1 MRGLMM
7 DYQLTLSAI
16 IERAAGLY
24 PAREIVSRNPDT
36 SIARSSYGA
45 VIGRARRL
53 ASALQTL
60 GLQRGDRVATLAW
73 NHARHL
79 EAYYGIPSGG
89 FVVHTLNLRL
99 HADDLAYIATHAGDR
114 AIIVD
119 DSLLPLLEQFRAHT
133 SIDFVI
139 VIRHSDT
146 PLPAGMIDYEA
157 LLAAAAPDGSE
168 FPPLDEHDACGMCY
182 TSGTTGR
189 PKGVVYSH
197 RALCLHTLAQAAGSS
212 IGAGEDDTVLAIV
225 PMFHANAW
233 GIPFLGAMVGCRQ
246 VLPGPHLDA
255 ANLLD
260 LIARERVTIIAGV
273 PTIMLGLLAVL
284 DANPGK
290 HDVSSV
296 RQALVGGSAV
306 PMSLIKSFKE
316 RHGIQILQGWGM
328 TETAPLASVGS
339 VPPELAGLS
348 ADELHGYRARQGRP
362 APFVEIRARA
372 EDGIA
377 PWDGIAMGELEV
389 RGPWVVSAYY
399 DSPESA
405 DRFTPDGWFRTGD
418 IASIHPD
425 GGIEIRDR
433 SKDLIKSGGEWIS
446 SVALENALMGHPA
459 VAEAAVIACAE
470 AKWQERPLAVVV
482 CKAGQTTTHEEL
494 TAYLLTQF
502 PKWWM
507 PDATEFVEAIPRTTA
522 GKFLKS
528 ALRTRFAERLLR
540 VTG

>member
-7 DYQLTLSAI
+7 EYDLTLSSI
-16 IERAAGLY
+16 VERAGRLFPSRA
-24 PAREIVSRNPDT
+24 IVSRYPDK
-36 SIARSSYGA
+36 SVVPSNYGT

-53 ASALQTL
+53 ASALRAL
-60 GLQRGDRVATLAW
+60 GLRQGDRVATLAW

-133 SIDFVI
+133 SIDHVI
-139 VIRHSDT
+139 VIRHSDA
-146 PLPAGMIDYEA
+146 PLPPGMIDYEA
-157 LLAAAAPDGSE
+157 LIAASAVDGTE
-168 FPPLDEHDACGMCY
+168 FPPLDERAACGMCY

-197 RALCLHTLAQAAGSS
+197 RALCLHTLAQAAGTS
-212 IGAGEDDTVLAIV
+212 IGAGEEDTVLAIV

-255 ANLLD
+255 ASLLD
-260 LIARERVTIIAGV
+260 LITRERVTIIAGV
-273 PTIMLGLLAVL
+273 PTIMLGLLAAL
-284 DANPGK
+284 DANPGAY
-290 HDVSSV
+290 DVSSV
-296 RQALVGGSAV
+296 RTALVGGSAV
-306 PMSLIKSFKE
+306 PVSLIRSFKE
-316 RHGIQILQGWGM
+316 RHGVMILQGWGM

-339 VPPELAGLS
+339 VPPELAG
-348 ADELHGYRARQGRP
+348 AGKDELYRYRARQGRP
-362 APFVEIRARA
+362 APFIEVRARGEA
-372 EDGIA
+372 GIV
-377 PWDGIAMGELEV
+377 PCDGIAMGEIEI

-405 DRFTPDGWFRTGD
+405 DRFTDDGWFRTGD

-470 AKWQERPLAVVV
+470 PKWQERPLAVVV
-482 CKAGQTTTHEEL
+482 CRAGQTTTHEEL

-528 ALRTRFAERLLR
+528 ALRERFADRLMR
-540 VTG
+540 AAV